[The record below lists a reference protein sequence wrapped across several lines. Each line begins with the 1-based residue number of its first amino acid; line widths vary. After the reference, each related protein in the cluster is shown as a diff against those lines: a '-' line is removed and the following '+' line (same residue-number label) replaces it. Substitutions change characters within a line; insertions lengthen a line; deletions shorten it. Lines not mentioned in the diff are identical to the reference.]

1 MIWDHARAAVGVD
14 LVLLSLHQG
23 QLEVLL
29 QARSKAPEQG
39 SLALVGG
46 LFRPPSL
53 EQWKAWRAGGKVQGW
68 DASLHHAAQRILKE
82 RCQLSKHTWME
93 QLYTFGAMDRDPR
106 GPVLSVAWWVPLSPA
121 LRERVQGAW
130 RPIQALPSLAF
141 DHKRI
146 AETALERLRGKLD
159 YAPHLAAKLLPSTF
173 SSAELRAVFQ
183 AVHGEPPNRGS
194 FSRRL
199 GKWDWLEPVGERGT
213 KGRPAQLF
221 RAKRDIPAAVPP
233 RDA

>member
-14 LVLLSLHQG
+14 LVLLSLHKG
-23 QLEVLL
+23 HLEVLV
-29 QARSKAPEQG
+29 QAREKAPERG

-53 EQWKAWRAGGKVQGW
+53 AQWQAWRAGGTPQGW
-68 DASLHHAAQRILKE
+68 DASLHAAAHRVLQEK
-82 RCQLSKHTWME
+82 CGLSDTTWME

-106 GPVLSVAWWVPLSPA
+106 GPVLSVAWWVPLRPQV
-121 LRERVQGAW
+121 REGVRGQW
-130 RPIQALPSLAF
+130 LPIDALPSLAF
-141 DHKRI
+141 DHKAI

-159 YAPHLAAKLLPSTF
+159 YVPQLAARFLPPTF

-199 GKWDWLEPVGERGT
+199 EKWDWLEPVGERGT
-213 KGRPAQLF
+213 GGRPAKLYRRKQDNPV
-221 RAKRDIPAAVPP
+221 AISP
-233 RDA
+233 